1 MEKKIWVTNLMY
13 PAVYTDD
20 SKTIIDFS
28 KNKSNVT
35 VDSYSEVFTNKNKMQ
50 AYIASHKNTAGI
62 LTVSE
67 KTIKADEDVSDSEG
81 LNTIDEN
88 LNTIN
93 RDLLSLFSRTP
104 PITSIDD
111 VFNSN
116 AIWVV
121 VVTEF
126 TRKSKDMKFEF
137 SHNNIF
143 GLYKNSD
150 DAKNVADI
158 VCDEI
163 RERAWGFKEGLRHIE
178 VNTIPFIMPPSV
190 KMKDNKTDSDTN
202 NSRLIPYFKDH
213 LFAVIEL
220 SEYKEQTNG
229 SVTAIFV
236 SEENARKYADELLD
250 HLNEEKHRTVVKSYR
265 VLVQPIPKK
274 DIEKPG
280 VNTPVTDGWYLP
292 PKK

>member
-28 KNKSNVT
+28 KNKSNVI
-35 VDSYSEVFTNKNKMQ
+35 VDNYSKVFTNKNKMQ
-50 AYIASHKNTAGI
+50 EYIADHKNTAGI

-67 KTIKADEDVSDSEG
+67 EIIKVDEDISNNEG
-81 LNTIDEN
+81 LDTVDEN
-88 LNTIN
+88 LNTISRN
-93 RDLLSLFSRTP
+93 LLSLLSRTP
-104 PITSIDD
+104 SVTSVED

-116 AIWVV
+116 TIWVV

-126 TRKSKDMKFEF
+126 TRKNKDVKFEF

-150 DAKNVADI
+150 DAKSVADA
-158 VCDEI
+158 VYDEI
-163 RERAWGFKEGLRHIE
+163 KEKAWGFKEGLRHIE
-178 VNTIPFIMPPSV
+178 VNKIPIMMPTPV
-190 KMKDNKTDSDTN
+190 KEKDNETDSGTN
-202 NSRLIPYFKDH
+202 NSKLIPHYENH

-220 SEYKEQTNG
+220 AEFKEQTNG

-236 SEENARKYADELLD
+236 SEENAKKYADELLE

-265 VLVQPIPKK
+265 VLVQPIPKE